1 MKRLYTNPHAARQ
14 AFLVD
19 AYDRGIRAAV
29 ATLKDEPH
37 RYGDVHSWSR
47 WRHGDAD
54 VQISRV
60 YATLFVDRR
69 RAVEMAVARKLRF
82 ADAIEEA
89 ALRISELEKPMA
101 KAQAAY
107 TDLCKLGPAI
117 ERAEAK
123 LLDEARHVFR
133 NPAEAVA
140 ALKRRSQEQSYWK
153 TEQELKE
160 APEKFGLLKPD
171 QDGLVGWVKETTQ
184 NLVGSD
190 AYGSARKSADQL
202 SRTYWDFARL
212 GDPPSQAALEQAKLK
227 VEAAER
233 AVKDAWE
240 ARHALPRESPMG
252 LVQEAA
258 KDLKRIAGTPS
269 AAQVKKRLAVMLP
282 VPVLPL
288 LQKAI
293 KMVGELAE
301 GPERER
307 GGPEL

>member
-1 MKRLYTNPHAARQ
+1 MAA
-14 AFLVD
+14 
-19 AYDRGIRAAV
+19 G
-29 ATLKDEPH
+29 K
-37 RYGDVHSWSR
+37 
-47 WRHGDAD
+47 
-54 VQISRV
+54 
-60 YATLFVDRR
+60 
-69 RAVEMAVARKLRF
+69 
-82 ADAIEEA
+82 
-89 ALRISELEKPMA
+89 
-101 KAQAAY
+101 AAY
-107 TDLCKLGPAI
+107 QDLCKLGPAI

-171 QDGLVGWVKETTQ
+171 QDGLVGWVKETAQ

-202 SRTYWDFARL
+202 SRTYRDFSRL
-212 GDPPSQAALEQAKLK
+212 GDPPPQAALEQAKLK

-240 ARHALPRESPMG
+240 ARHALPPESPTG
-252 LVQEAA
+252 LVHEAA
-258 KDLKRIAGTPS
+258 KDLKRIAGTTS

-293 KMVGELAE
+293 RMVVQLAE
-301 GPERER
+301 GPQKEQ